1 MSDTEF
7 VLPDLK
13 HPSDVIQS
21 LAAHDSRLNKEAI
34 VQHAWDLGM
43 TEFFAALQYAL
54 DPMRVFF
61 VKKVPLAD
69 NSHTALPGAWGH
81 KDFLELGELLST
93 RKATGHAARDAIS
106 AAMQK
111 CNAEEWNGWYRRLLL
126 KDLKCGTSETTT
138 NKILKKMGAAG
149 KLLLVPEYSCQLAK
163 DGAEMVDELKGV
175 RLCDLKL
182 DGVRLNTFLDKELGT
197 VIQRTRNGAQND
209 NFPQLVEALTKIL
222 PYLPESLVLDGEI
235 VSASFQ
241 QLMKQLNRK
250 KANTK
255 DAKLALFD
263 VIPMKDF
270 LKGEYKVGQRDR
282 HKALL
287 DLEPMLRKATD
298 SAVYVV
304 PKVEIDFATPEGRA
318 KMQEFNREALD
329 AGYEGIMMKDPAAPY
344 RTKRSEAW
352 LKVKPWLTIDLAV
365 KAVVPGNKGT
375 KYEHMMGA
383 VEFEGE
389 DNGRAIEVSVGSGW
403 SDEDREWIW
412 KHRKSMPG
420 IIGEIRTDAITK
432 PQNSDTWSLRFP
444 RFERWRGKTPGEK
457 I

>member
-1 MSDTEF
+1 MSDIKLL
-7 VLPDLK
+7 LPDLK
-13 HPSDVIQS
+13 HPADVIEA
-21 LAAHDSRLNKEAI
+21 LAADNSRLAKEAI
-34 VQHAWDLGM
+34 VQHAWDSNM
-43 TEFFAALQYAL
+43 MEFFQALQYAL

-61 VKKVPLAD
+61 VKKVPEASPS
-69 NSHTALPGAWGH
+69 NGAAPGAWGL
-81 KDFLELGELLST
+81 KEFLKLGEDLST
-93 RKATGHAARDAIS
+93 RKVTGHAARDAIS
-106 AAMQK
+106 AAMAK
-111 CNAEEWNGWYRRLLL
+111 CNAREWNTWYRRLLL

-138 NKILKKMGAAG
+138 NKILKKAG
-149 KLLLVPEYSCQLAK
+149 PKGKKLMVAEYSCQLAK

-175 RLCDLKL
+175 RLCDIKL

-222 PYLPESLVLDGEI
+222 PHIPESLVLDGEI
-235 VSASFQ
+235 VSDSFQ

-263 VIPMKDF
+263 VIPLKDF

-287 DLEPMLRKATD
+287 ELEPMLRNATND
-298 SAVYVV
+298 AVYVV
-304 PKVEIDFATPEGRA
+304 PKVEIDFDTPEGHA
-318 KMQEFNREALD
+318 KMQEFNREALE
-329 AGYEGIMMKDPAAPY
+329 AGYEGIMMKDPDAPY

-352 LKVKPWLTIDLAV
+352 LKMKPWITVDLSV
-365 KAVVPGNKGT
+365 KAVVPGTKGT

-389 DNGRAIEVSVGSGW
+389 DNGRPIEVSVGSGW

-420 IIGEIRTDAITK
+420 IIGEIRADAITK
-432 PQNSDTWSLRFP
+432 PQNGTTWSLRFP

>member
-1 MSDTEF
+1 MTETDF
-7 VLPDLK
+7 VIPHLT
-13 HPSDVIQS
+13 HPADAIVA
-21 LAAHDSRLNKEAI
+21 LAANDSRLYKEAV
-34 VQHAWDLGM
+34 VQSVWDQGM
-43 TEFFAALQYAL
+43 TEFFAGLQYAL

-61 VKKVPLAD
+61 VKKVPLAGD
-69 NSHTALPGAWGH
+69 DQKAPPGAWGH
-81 KDFLELGELLST
+81 TDFIKLGEDLSN
-93 RKATGHAARDAIS
+93 RVVTGHAARDAIANAIS
-106 AAMQK
+106 K
-111 CNAEEWNGWYRRLLL
+111 CNAHEWNNWYRRLLL

-138 NKILKKMGAAG
+138 NKILKKAG
-149 KLLLVPEYSCQLAK
+149 PAGNLLLVPEYSCQLAK
-163 DGAEMVDELKGV
+163 DGAEMVDQLKGV
-175 RLCDLKL
+175 RLCDIKI

-209 NFPQLVEALTKIL
+209 NFPQLTEALVKIL
-222 PYLPESLVLDGEI
+222 PHIPESLVLDGEI

-241 QLMKQLNRK
+241 ELMKQLNRK

-263 VIPMKDF
+263 VIPLKDF
-270 LKGEYKVGQRDR
+270 LKGECKTSQRDR

-287 DLEPMLRKATD
+287 DLEPMLRKATND
-298 SAVYVV
+298 AVYVV
-304 PKVEIDFATPEGRA
+304 PKVEINFDTPEGRA
-318 KMQEFNREALD
+318 KMVQFNLEALA
-329 AGYEGIMMKDPAAPY
+329 AGLEGIMMKDPDAPY

-352 LKVKPWLTIDLAV
+352 LKMKPWITIDLAV
-365 KAVVPGNKGT
+365 KAVVPGKRGT

-389 DNGRAIEVSVGSGW
+389 DDGRPIEVSVGSGW

-420 IIGEIRTDAITK
+420 IIGEIRADAITK

-444 RFERWRGKTPGEK
+444 RFDRWRGKTPGEK